1 MSSKRNA
8 REANN
13 GSGNVLARAH
23 GQNRARRVLRMLPY
37 ALVRFPSVPVWP
49 LLACLVAGS
58 MSPSTAAAGK
68 KKAVKPVAP
77 AETTAT
83 APTAP
88 TPAVTSNPSA
98 YTTSAPAPKT
108 PMVAPSLTEMEQIGV
123 EMERDARLPL
133 AERGPAL
140 EGLSARMNQCL
151 KKADGREKTAAQFLS
166 GDIRFR
172 AGDRTRALEMYR
184 RAEKDGGRFAD
195 DAGFAA
201 VLALE
206 GHDGDAAAQSA
217 WLDWEK
223 RYPRSPL
230 RGEALL
236 ARTWNA
242 LRRESLDE
250 AKRLMDQMD
259 RAHPELAVDPRRK
272 LAQATWSYLKGNP
285 QEALA
290 ALEGTPRGAAETY
303 LSALCL
309 QAKGDVLKAAA
320 KFQDVA
326 ERYPDSPLRDGAL
339 LAKANAFLTGKAFP
353 SAAEEYA
360 RVVQKAGDPKV
371 QAEAELRQGTATV
384 LAGDPGKGAELLA
397 GVVERHPRT
406 GVAARAQFLLGDV
419 RYHQKEYDAAI
430 VEFNRVLT
438 QYFEDDLASI
448 AQYRVGQCLDA
459 LGRHPEATSAYQA
472 VVSGYPQ
479 SSESPAAAYMAG
491 VGLLDQN
498 RAQASVPYFQLV
510 LDKYAGRD
518 TSGAVVFA
526 APEHRELVEAAL
538 CFLCFAYHKSGNLGE
553 LSGMPHLMLQKMP
566 PSASPWRGYA
576 LLIDADA
583 LASQGRY
590 PEATAMLE
598 NLRKE
603 LPDHPVTIHAS
614 RLLAWTYAKEGRPE
628 DAIAIEQ
635 AMLARYAAQNDSRFL
650 AGAYL
655 NKAHVLF
662 NQKSY
667 KQAAAAYEDFL
678 ARFPDHPDKLLAL
691 YQAGLTYFRL
701 NRSGDAVDRW
711 ELLVSIDPK
720 APIAEKAWLRAG
732 DLYFQ
737 AEHYDNAKRAYTG
750 LMENFT
756 ESDAASMAM
765 LKLAQCEYNAG
776 HDAEALD
783 RFSQVTARFPGTPTA
798 QEAERG
804 IQLALYRLGQNAN
817 GADVLEQLVQKYPQ
831 SSFAGDALF
840 QMAMHHYE
848 SKEYPEAAAGFRRV
862 ITEFPGYASADR
874 AYFLLGDATQS
885 AGDTASA
892 IAATEQFL
900 QFFPQSELRAAG
912 RFRLGSMR
920 FASGD
925 YLRAAVEFTALL
937 EEPDV
942 KDMAAPALY
951 NLALC
956 QRLIGQTA
964 EAKASFEKYREQHP
978 GDDRA
983 PEIAYQ
989 LGDLHAQAGEK
1000 DQATAE
1006 WEKALASRPTPARAA
1021 ELHYRLGLSREDA
1034 GDLEAA
1040 LRSYRRAIEG
1050 GETTDPYRL
1059 SALAHAAAIY
1069 EKQGQVEKA
1078 LAAYRDLIRHA
1089 NDPELVSAA
1098 EARANQLKSGN
1109 R

>member
-1 MSSKRNA
+1 MNRI
-8 REANN
+8 
-13 GSGNVLARAH
+13 LA
-23 GQNRARRVLRMLPY
+23 
-37 ALVRFPSVPVWP
+37 
-49 LLACLVAGS
+49 ACLVVGT
-58 MSPSTAAAGK
+58 MSLPVVAAAKSKTTKTAKPAASADSTAAPA
-68 KKAVKPVAP
+68 AVPATTTVATPSPLTTPAP
-77 AETTAT
+77 A
-83 APTAP
+83 
-88 TPAVTSNPSA
+88 TSSF
-98 YTTSAPAPKT
+98 YTTD
-108 PMVAPSLTEMEQIGV
+108 LEQIGI

-140 EGLSARMNQCL
+140 ESLSSRITQCL
-151 KKADGREKTAAQFLS
+151 KKADDKEKTAAQFLS
-166 GDIRFR
+166 GDIRFL
-172 AGDRTRALEMYR
+172 AGDHTRAMDMYR
-184 RAEKDGGRFAD
+184 RAEKDGGPFAD
-195 DAGFAA
+195 DAAFAA
-201 VLALE
+201 VIALE
-206 GHDGDAAAQSA
+206 GKDGDAAAQSA
-217 WLDWEK
+217 WLEWEQK
-223 RYPRSPL
+223 YPKSPL

-242 LRRESLDE
+242 LRRQSLDE
-250 AKRLMDQMD
+250 AKRIMDQMD
-259 RAHPELAVDPRRK
+259 KTHPELAVDPRRK
-272 LAQATWSYLKGNP
+272 LAGATWSYLKGHP
-285 QEALA
+285 QDALA
-290 ALEGTPRGAAETY
+290 ALDGSSRGAPETY

-309 QAKGDVLKAAA
+309 QAKGDMLKAAA

-326 ERYPDSPLRDGAL
+326 ERFPDSPLRDAAL
-339 LAKANAFLTGKAFP
+339 LAKANAFMAGKAYP
-353 SAAEEYA
+353 SAADEYA
-360 RVVQKAGDPKV
+360 RVVQRASDPKI
-371 QAEAELRQGTATV
+371 QAEAELRQATATV
-384 LAGDPGKGAELLA
+384 LAGNPGKGGELLT

-430 VEFNRVLT
+430 LEFNRVLT
-438 QYFEDDLASI
+438 QYFEADLASI

-479 SSESPAAAYMAG
+479 SSESPAASYLAG
-491 VGLLDQN
+491 VGLLDQK
-498 RAQASVPYFQLV
+498 RAAASVPYFQLV

-538 CFLCFAYHKSGNLGE
+538 CFLCYAYHTTGNLGE

-566 PSASPWRGYA
+566 PSKSPWRGYA

-590 PEATAMLE
+590 QEAATMLE

-603 LPDHPVTIHAS
+603 LPDHPVSIHAS

-628 DAIAIEQ
+628 DAIATEQ
-635 AMLARYAAQNDSRFL
+635 AMLARYAAQSDSRFL

-662 NQKSY
+662 NQKNY

-678 ARFPDHPDKLLAL
+678 ARFPEHPDKLMAL

-737 AEHYDNAKRAYTG
+737 SEHYDNAKRAYQG
-750 LMENFT
+750 LMDNFA
-756 ESDAASMAM
+756 ESDAASTAM
-765 LKLAQCEYNAG
+765 LRLAQCEYNAG
-776 HDAEALD
+776 HDGEALD
-783 RFSQVTARFPGTPTA
+783 RFSQITARFPNTPTA
-798 QEAERG
+798 KEAERG

-840 QMAMHHYE
+840 QMAMHHYDA
-848 SKEYPEAAAGFRRV
+848 KEYSEAATGFRRV
-862 ITEFPGYASADR
+862 ITEFPGYSSADK

-912 RFRLGSMR
+912 RFRLGSLH

-925 YLRAAVEFTALL
+925 YMRAAIEFTALL
-937 EEPDV
+937 EEPEA

-956 QRLIGQTA
+956 QRMIGQSA
-964 EAKASFEKYREQHP
+964 EAKASLEKYRQVHP
-978 GDDRA
+978 GDERA
-983 PEIAYQ
+983 AEIAYQ
-989 LGDLHAQAGEK
+989 LGALHEDAGEK
-1000 DQATAE
+1000 DLALAE
-1006 WEKALASRPTPARAA
+1006 WAKALDSRPTAA
-1021 ELHYRLGLSREDA
+1021 
-1034 GDLEAA
+1034 
-1040 LRSYRRAIEG
+1040 RAIELNYRMG
-1050 GETTDPYRL
+1050 LAKEETGNPQTALRYYRAAMDSGRNTDPYRL

-1069 EKQGQVEKA
+1069 EKQGQVDQA

-1109 R
+1109 H

>member
-1 MSSKRNA
+1 MRTEW
-8 REANN
+8 RIPI
-13 GSGNVLARAH
+13 GMLA
-23 GQNRARRVLRMLPY
+23 
-37 ALVRFPSVPVWP
+37 
-49 LLACLVAGS
+49 ACLVAGT
-58 MSPSTAAAGK
+58 MSVPGVEAAKSK
-68 KKAVKPVAP
+68 KKTVKPVATAESTAAP
-77 AETTAT
+77 ATTPAPQVT
-83 APTAP
+83 APAP
-88 TPAVTSNPSA
+88 L
-98 YTTSAPAPKT
+98 TTSAPVPKAL
-108 PMVAPSLTEMEQIGV
+108 PPLSASLSELEQIGI
-123 EMERDARLPL
+123 EMERDARLPM

-140 EGLSARMNQCL
+140 EALSARMSQCL
-151 KKADGREKTAAQFLS
+151 KKMDDDKKSAAQFLS
-166 GDIRFR
+166 GEIRFL
-172 AGDRTRALEMYR
+172 ANDKTRAIEMYR
-184 RAEKDGGRFAD
+184 KSEKEGGRFAD
-195 DAGFAA
+195 DAAFAA

-206 GHDGDAAAQSA
+206 GHDGDPAAQAA
-217 WLDWEK
+217 WLEWERK
-223 RYPRSPL
+223 YPKSPL

-236 ARTWNA
+236 ARSWNA
-242 LRRESLDE
+242 LRRQSLDE
-250 AKRLMDQMD
+250 AKRILDQMD
-259 RAHPELAVDPRRK
+259 TQRPEMAVDPRRK
-272 LAQATWSYLKGNP
+272 LAGATLSYLKGNP

-290 ALEGTPRGAAETY
+290 TLEGAPRGAAETY

-309 QAKGDVLKAAA
+309 ETKGDMLKAAA
-320 KFQDVA
+320 KFQDVS
-326 ERYPDSPLRDGAL
+326 ERFPDSPLRDAAM
-339 LAKANAFLTGKAFP
+339 LAKANAFMTGKAFP
-353 SAAEEYA
+353 SAADEYG
-360 RVVQKAGDPKV
+360 RVVQKATDPKV
-371 QAEAELRQGTATV
+371 QAEAELRQATATV
-384 LAGDPGKGAELLA
+384 LAGNPGKGAELLT

-406 GVAARAQFLLGDV
+406 SVAARAQFMLGDV

-430 VEFNRVLT
+430 TEFNRVLT
-438 QYFEDDLASI
+438 QYFEADLAAI

-459 LGRHPEATSAYQA
+459 LGRHPEATSAYQT

-479 SSESPAAAYMAG
+479 SSESPAAAYLAG
-491 VGLLDQN
+491 IGLLDQK
-498 RAQASVPYFQLV
+498 RAAASVPYFQLV

-590 PEATAMLE
+590 PEAATILE

-603 LPDHPVTIHAS
+603 LPDHPVSIHAS

-635 AMLARYAAQNDSRFL
+635 AMLARYAAQSDSRFL

-662 NQKSY
+662 NQKNY

-678 ARFPDHPDKLLAL
+678 ARFPEYPDKLLVL

-720 APIAEKAWLRAG
+720 APMAEKAWLRTG

-737 AEHYDNAKRAYTG
+737 AEHYDDAKRAYQG
-750 LMENFT
+750 LMENFA
-756 ESDAASMAM
+756 ESDAAATAM
-765 LKLAQCEYNAG
+765 LRLAQCEYNAG

-783 RFSQVTARFPGTPTA
+783 RFSQVTARFPNTPTSK
-798 QEAERG
+798 EAERG

-817 GADVLEQLVQKYPQ
+817 GAEVLEQLVQKYPQ

-840 QMAMHHYE
+840 QMAQHHYE
-848 SKEYPEAAAGFRRV
+848 AKEYSEAATGFRRV
-862 ITEFPGYASADR
+862 ITEFPGYSAADR

-900 QFFPQSELRAAG
+900 QFFPQSELHAAG
-912 RFRLGSMR
+912 RFRLGSLR

-925 YLRAAVEFTALL
+925 YMRAAIEFTALL
-937 EEPDV
+937 EESQA

-956 QRLIGQTA
+956 QRMIGQNP
-964 EAKASFEKYREQHP
+964 EAKVSLEKYRQIHP
-978 GDDRA
+978 GDERA
-983 PEIAYQ
+983 AEVAYQ

-1000 DQATAE
+1000 DQAVAE
-1006 WEKALASRPTPARAA
+1006 WEKALSSRPTPARAV
-1021 ELHYRLGLSREDA
+1021 EIQYRLGLSREDS
-1034 GDLEAA
+1034 GDTEAA
-1040 LRSYRRAIEG
+1040 LRAYRKAIDN
-1050 GETTDPYRL
+1050 GESTDPFRL

-1069 EKQGQVEKA
+1069 EKQGQVERA

-1098 EARANQLKSGN
+1098 EARAQQLKPGKH
-1109 R
+1109 